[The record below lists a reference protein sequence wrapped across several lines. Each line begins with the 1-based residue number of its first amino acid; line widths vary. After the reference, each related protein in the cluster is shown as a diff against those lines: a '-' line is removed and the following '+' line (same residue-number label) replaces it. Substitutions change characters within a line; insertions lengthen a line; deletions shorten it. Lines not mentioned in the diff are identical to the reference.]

1 MVFPCGKKTQNS
13 KKSERGVFM
22 ILSSDEQIHEYNEK
36 GWWGRKSLIDYFKE
50 HVAET
55 PGRTAL
61 VDPLNRDE
69 LAGSPAERITY
80 EQLDHAVD
88 AVATS
93 LLKKGIVKDDIVMV
107 QLPNTW
113 ELAMLYL
120 AVARA
125 GGLISPV
132 PMQWRLK
139 ELEYVAGL
147 TGARMLITVKDFKGF
162 KHWEM
167 GAELQIRVPAIKDLL
182 TLEDIRDYMKEQAD
196 PEALNTV
203 NIDANDIFTLC
214 WTSGTE
220 AEPKGCPL
228 SHNNWIYQCN
238 MGIQSAGIRKGDVQL
253 TAGPLVN
260 MASLGTTFIPW
271 LILGGTYV
279 LHHPFDPQLF
289 IRQMIEEKVNYTLLV
304 PAVANMIVKHP
315 RADQFDLSSVRAI
328 TLGSAPP
335 SLYTVQ
341 EFKRRWGIE
350 IGNIWGQ
357 NEGTGIVSGPWD
369 VPDLEK
375 RVDHL
380 PQFGKPDTKWWANV
394 EGIKTKVVDPDNGAV
409 LTEVG
414 AVGELAY
421 KGPNVMAGYYKRPDL
436 TEKAFD
442 SEGYFYTGDLF
453 QIKEGNFIGFFDR
466 KKDIIIRGGYNISAQ
481 EIENILLGHPK
492 IADVA
497 AVGLPDE
504 IMGER
509 TCVFAVPKT
518 GQKVDL
524 EELKI
529 FMTGLGVAVYKLPE
543 RLELIE
549 VIPRNPVGKILKS
562 VLREELKKR

>member
-1 MVFPCGKKTQNS
+1 
-13 KKSERGVFM
+13 M
-22 ILSSDEQIHEYNEK
+22 ILASAGKIADYTEK
-36 GWWGRKSLIDYFKE
+36 GWWGKKNLIEYFKE
-50 HVAET
+50 HVAGDPE
-55 PGRTAL
+55 RTAL
-61 VDPLNRDE
+61 VDPLNRME
-69 LAGSPAERITY
+69 LTGTPGERITY
-80 EQLDHAVD
+80 QQLDKAVD
-88 AVATS
+88 AVATA
-93 LLKKGIVKDDIVMV
+93 LLKAGIVKDSIIMV

-120 AVARA
+120 AIART

-139 ELEYVAGL
+139 DLEYVARL
-147 TGARMLITVKDFKGF
+147 TGAAMFITVKDFKGF
-162 KHWEM
+162 KHGEM
-167 GAELQIRVPAIKDLL
+167 GEELQTRVPGIKLL
-182 TLEDIRDYMKEQAD
+182 TLQDIREFAGGEAD
-196 PEALNTV
+196 PEALGAV
-203 NIDANDIFTLC
+203 HISANDIFTLC

-228 SHNNWIYQCN
+228 SHNNWLFQCN
-238 MGIQSAGIRKGDVQL
+238 MGIQAADIRKGDVQL

-271 LILGGTYV
+271 IILGGTYV

-304 PAVANMIVKHP
+304 PAVANVIAKHP
-315 RADQFDLSSVRAI
+315 QVDKFNLSATRSI

-335 SLYTVQ
+335 SLFTVQ

-357 NEGTGIVSGPWD
+357 NEGTAIVSGPRD
-369 VPDLEK
+369 VPDMEK

-380 PQFGKPDTKWWANV
+380 PQFGKPGIKWAASV
-394 EGIKTKVVDPDNGAV
+394 EGIETKVVDPDSGHV
-409 LTEVG
+409 LKEAG

-421 KGPNVMAGYYKRPDL
+421 KGPNIMPGYFKRPDL

-442 SEGYFYTGDLF
+442 AEGYFYTGDLF
-453 QIKEGNFIGFFDR
+453 QIKEGNFISFFDR

-481 EIENILLGHPK
+481 EVENSLLGHPG

-497 AVGLPDE
+497 AVGMPDE
-504 IMGER
+504 ILGER
-509 TCVFAVPKT
+509 TCVFVVPRQ
-518 GQKVDL
+518 GAEIDL
-524 EELKI
+524 EELKT
-529 FMTGLGVAVYKLPE
+529 FMRGLGVSVYKLPE
-543 RLELIE
+543 RMEFIE
-549 VIPRNPVGKILKS
+549 AIPRNPVGKILKS